1 MNTDNLTFVNFCTVT
16 EEQLT
21 AILQTEQRERDKA
34 IRRAF
39 KKVEEAEA
47 EVTRLEAAVKD
58 IEQQIADGSTDP
70 KIYDKHATAN
80 KDLENAMS
88 VWELATISKSNREPE
103 YIKAMI

>member
-1 MNTDNLTFVNFCTVT
+1 MSY
-16 EEQLT
+16 
-21 AILQTEQRERDKA
+21 TEQRERDKA

-88 VWELATISKSNREPE
+88 VWELATMDYEDLKV
-103 YIKAMI
+103 K